1 MSDNN
6 FNFDGDNILANNT
19 LLLEL
24 LISILPPKPFNPSI
38 EDLVNNANNIVRSIQ
53 ITPQKIY
60 LPSYVFKP
68 SILDLVNNAN
78 NIVQKLQITSQK
90 ISLPNYVFKP
100 SIDDLVNNVSRIIR
114 SLQITSYKIL
124 QKPFNP
130 SIIDLVN
137 NANNIVRNLQI
148 TSQKISLPTYT
159 FKPSINDLIE
169 NAMFIFRG
177 MLLPVIDE
185 SKTEFDEKSLPKRFV
200 LSTIDEQPS
209 ILDNKYLIEVKKEKD
224 SAGND
229 IYGIVNKIYDGQR
242 RPMSKTSQQISETPS
257 LYLNK
262 VNDSVPD
269 KPSKNMKFTAMLEP
283 QSETEYAD
291 NTKKRNTY
299 TLSNNE
305 TVVDGGV
312 AIDTNRLP
320 VISIKAKENK
330 SEIKTP
336 EDDIDSEEEYDSFS
350 PMTLRPRKN

>member
-1 MSDNN
+1 MSESVTE
-6 FNFDGDNILANNT
+6 FISESDNILANNT

-24 LISILPPKPFNPSI
+24 LISILPPKPFKPSI

-68 SILDLVNNAN
+68 SIDDLVNNAN
-78 NIVQKLQITSQK
+78 RIVQKLQITSQK

-100 SIDDLVNNVSRIIR
+100 SIDDLVNNVSRIIM

-148 TSQKISLPTYT
+148 TAQKISLPTYT

-177 MLLPVIDE
+177 MLLPVMDE
-185 SKTEFDEKSLPKRFV
+185 SKTEFDEKSLPNRFV
-200 LSTIDEQPS
+200 LSTIDVQPS

-224 SAGND
+224 SANND

-242 RPMSKTSQQISETPS
+242 RPKSKTSQQISETPS

-262 VNDSVPD
+262 VNTSVSD
-269 KPSKNMKFTAMLEP
+269 KSPQSESTNDKVVRNMKFTAMQEP
-283 QSETEYAD
+283 QSETEYVD
-291 NTKKRNTY
+291 NTKKRDTY
-299 TLSNNE
+299 ILYNNE
-305 TVVDGGV
+305 TVDGV

-320 VISIKAKENK
+320 VISTNAE
-330 SEIKTP
+330 
-336 EDDIDSEEEYDSFS
+336 
-350 PMTLRPRKN
+350 